1 MDKEKSLL
9 ETLADTVL
17 AAAESIVHPT
27 EGTPMEMPLNES
39 GYAITHLQPHLQ
51 SVPKPTA
58 KRAAKKKKVTR
69 KPAKSAA
76 AKKSKSAAG
85 GKARK
90 AAAKTTKK
98 KAVTKVA
105 KKKKARKA
113 RR

>member
-9 ETLADTVL
+9 ESLADTVL

-27 EGTPMEMPLNES
+27 DGTPMEMPLNES

-51 SVPKPTA
+51 TKPKPAA
-58 KRAAKKKKVTR
+58 KRAAKKKKVAR
-69 KPAKSAA
+69 KP

-90 AAAKTTKK
+90 AAARKTKK

-105 KKKKARKA
+105 KKKKAGKA

>member
-27 EGTPMEMPLNES
+27 GGTPMEMPLNES

-69 KPAKSAA
+69 KPATSPA
-76 AKKSKSAAG
+76 AKKSKSVAG
-85 GKARK
+85 KKARK
-90 AAAKTTKK
+90 AAGKQTK
-98 KAVTKVA
+98 KAVRKIA
-105 KKKKARKA
+105 KKKKPRKA
-113 RR
+113 KR